1 MIFTDRDM
9 SAADEDVHGKGID
22 QLLDLVG
29 KALRIVAMRPTPT
42 LCRHR
47 MSLVAAILPEVE

>member
-22 QLLDLVG
+22 QLRDLVG
-29 KALRIVAMRPTPT
+29 KALRIVVMRPTPA

-47 MSLVAAILPEVE
+47 SCLVAAILSEVQ